1 MTQIEIK
8 SVSIYTRDYLRCL
21 IFQRQKII
29 LLAKKMFITDQEK
42 VELERLHNSSRDGRG
57 RVILPRIVDTRLS
70 E

>member
-1 MTQIEIK
+1 M
-8 SVSIYTRDYLRCL
+8 

-42 VELERLHNSSRDGRG
+42 IELERLHNSSRDGRG